1 MDVDRWANSVRSQEC
16 VSRASRRRF
25 KHDWLPLPV
34 PFLPVAG
41 SADDHRLAVMGE
53 PVQSGA
59 GQKVIA
65 KYIWQLIE
73 VAVTGHASDDD
84 TGNADV
90 KQDQA

>member
-1 MDVDRWANSVRSQEC
+1 MA
-16 VSRASRRRF
+16 
-25 KHDWLPLPV
+25 
-34 PFLPVAG
+34 
-41 SADDHRLAVMGE
+41 E

-73 VAVTGHASDDD
+73 VAVTGHANHD
-84 TGNADV
+84 TGIAGV